1 MAFGAVYR
9 FYGDRFHGHLGFILV
24 ILFRFGIRFD
34 GFCEIR
40 RWSQSL
46 DLVSL
51 VDFVGEFG
59 VWILALP
66 SIVICDSVMGLYL
79 LDIRPRVKP
88 EGETDMLK
96 PEGET
101 LILILTFN
109 WI

>member
-1 MAFGAVYR
+1 MKSVW
-9 FYGDRFHGHLGFILV
+9 L
-24 ILFRFGIRFD
+24 
-34 GFCEIR
+34 
-40 RWSQSL
+40 QSL

-88 EGETDMLK
+88 EGETPIWIMIL
-96 PEGET
+96 PEGEARGRNSDMDYDFT
-101 LILILTFN
+101 
-109 WI
+109 